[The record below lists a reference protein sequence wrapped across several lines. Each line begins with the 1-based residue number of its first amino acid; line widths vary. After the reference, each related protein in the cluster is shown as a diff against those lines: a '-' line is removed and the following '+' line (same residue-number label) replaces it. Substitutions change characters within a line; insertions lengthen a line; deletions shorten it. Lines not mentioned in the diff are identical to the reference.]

1 MHSWKIKDLW
11 KMQRMQKYI
20 KCLNYSNFNNVIVFN
35 GRNKSLL
42 MLAFI
47 KI

>member
-20 KCLNYSNFNNVIVFN
+20 KYPNYSNFNNVIVFS